1 MDILLNNDVTSPSFG
16 DSVWING
23 PLTSDNLTVDPSSVV
38 AQRLR
43 IRLNTFLGEWFL
55 NTEYGVPYFQRILG
69 KKVKKTAVDRI
80 FQEQILAERGVREI
94 VSFSSTFQKRQYEM
108 SFRVR
113 ALDGSI
119 TDSITVNT
127 NI

>member
-1 MDILLNNDVTSPSFG
+1 MDILLDNDVTSPSYG
-16 DSVWING
+16 DSIWING
-23 PLTSDNLTVDPSSVV
+23 PLTTANLTIDPATVV

-55 NTEYGVPYFQRILG
+55 QTSYGVPYFQRILA
-69 KKVKKTAVDRI
+69 KKTSKTAVDRI
-80 FQEQILAERGVREI
+80 FQEQILQERGVREI
-94 VSFSSTFQKRQYEM
+94 VSFSSTLKNRQYEM

-113 ALDGSI
+113 ALNGAV
-119 TDSITVNT
+119 TEAITVNT

>member
-16 DSVWING
+16 DAVWING
-23 PLTSDNLTVDPSSVV
+23 PLTADNLTTDPASVV

-43 IRLNTFLGEWFL
+43 IRLQTFLGEWFL
-55 NTEYGVPYFQRILG
+55 ATGYGVPYWQRILG
-69 KKVKKTAVDRI
+69 RKVSKTSVDRI
-80 FQEQILAERGVREI
+80 FQEQILGERGVREI
-94 VSFSSTFQKRQYEM
+94 VSFSSTFQNRQYDM

-113 ALDGSI
+113 ALDGSV
-119 TDSITVNT
+119 TESITVNT

>member
-16 DSVWING
+16 DAIWING
-23 PLTSDNLTVDPSSVV
+23 PLTSENLTTDPASVV

-43 IRLNTFLGEWFL
+43 IRLQTFFGEWFL
-55 NTEYGVPYFQRILG
+55 ATDYGVPYFQRILS
-69 KKVKKTAVDRI
+69 KKVSKTSVDRI
-80 FQEQILAERGVREI
+80 FQEQILSERGVREI
-94 VSFSSTFQKRQYEM
+94 VSFSSTFQNRQYDM

-113 ALDGSI
+113 ALDGSV
-119 TDSITVNT
+119 TESITVNT